1 MPAPGAYAI
10 LKFGGVFNSI
20 RFLLIKC
27 YPHYLIIASA
37 INILKR
43 RENSRL
49 MFPLSPATVTFTLTV
64 TITVAII
71 ITMIFTTIITMV
83 STMVSAMVSTM
94 VSATIIIGI
103 TAVTT
108 ISTEAKK

>member
-10 LKFGGVFNSI
+10 LKFGGVFNFI

-49 MFPLSPATVTFTLTV
+49 MFPLSPATVTFTLNV

-71 ITMIFTTIITMV
+71 ITMIFTTI
-83 STMVSAMVSTM
+83 STMVSTM